1 MSIQI
6 SIIKIEGYGPWTL
19 ELGSDREAQL
29 QMLQAK
35 LYYDLQK
42 LFSDKDCL
50 VYQNRQDELF
60 AVTNGLSVE
69 DHSIIL
75 SYISGSY
82 REINLSMAIGI
93 GSTPLDASLNAYC
106 ARRHNNQLRTDVPLY
121 GNHTYLLS
129 SRHQSTIRSD
139 MTVQIMHLD
148 IDGSTRMSNMISPYE
163 VSTFIIRIFSRIAD
177 EFVNKKSMTFY
188 LGGDNFMIVSDTIPS
203 EEVRSII
210 SNICEQLK
218 VKLNCGIGIAKT
230 AREAAGA
237 ATGALDT
244 IRKLRKEGIIHQVYE
259 IRCL

>member
-1 MSIQI
+1 
-6 SIIKIEGYGPWTL
+6 
-19 ELGSDREAQL
+19 
-29 QMLQAK
+29 
-35 LYYDLQK
+35 
-42 LFSDKDCL
+42 
-50 VYQNRQDELF
+50 
-60 AVTNGLSVE
+60 
-69 DHSIIL
+69 
-75 SYISGSY
+75 
-82 REINLSMAIGI
+82 
-93 GSTPLDASLNAYC
+93 
-106 ARRHNNQLRTDVPLY
+106 
-121 GNHTYLLS
+121 
-129 SRHQSTIRSD
+129 

-203 EEVRSII
+203 EEVKSII

-244 IRKLRKEGIIHQVYE
+244 IRKLRKEGIIYQVYE